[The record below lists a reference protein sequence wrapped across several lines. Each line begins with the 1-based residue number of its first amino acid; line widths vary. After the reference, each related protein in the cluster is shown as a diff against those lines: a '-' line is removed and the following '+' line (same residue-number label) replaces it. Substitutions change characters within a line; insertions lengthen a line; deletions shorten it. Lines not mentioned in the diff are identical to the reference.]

1 MALNPFVPPPHDGI
15 YNARGM
21 FIDEQGVWEV
31 EFSYERDCY
40 ILHNRETR
48 ETRYMSRREYMGSVL
63 YPKDR
68 SWRTPSPAKRDLH
81 EIGRNRMIRIQDK
94 HAIRRRMRL
103 LGALWVL
110 GWVWGGMAAIAI
122 TIVLLKLLTRQI
134 LG

>member
-1 MALNPFVPPPHDGI
+1 MALNPFLPPLGNGI

-21 FIDEQGVWEV
+21 FIDKDGAWEV

-40 ILHNRETR
+40 VLHNRETGD
-48 ETRYMSRREYMGSVL
+48 TKYMSRRDYMQKVL
-63 YPKDR
+63 YPSTP
-68 SWRTPSPAKRDLH
+68 SWRTPSPSKRYPQ
-81 EIGRNRMIRIQDK
+81 EIGRSRMIRIQYK
-94 HAIRRRMRL
+94 HALRRKMRL

-110 GWVWGGMAAIAI
+110 GWVWGGMAAIAV